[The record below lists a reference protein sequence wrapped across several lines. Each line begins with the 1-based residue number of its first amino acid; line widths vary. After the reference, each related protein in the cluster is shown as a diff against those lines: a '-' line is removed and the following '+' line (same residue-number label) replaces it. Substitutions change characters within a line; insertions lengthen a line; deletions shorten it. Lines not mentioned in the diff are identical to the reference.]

1 MAQNTSDHLIS
12 RFGKESLPEILHH
25 IAVRLKKLY
34 DCKMVRINLEDL
46 YEGMLVCQYVTGQNQ
61 PNEQAITK
69 FVSPEASIIS
79 QAFLNN
85 EMVFSWDWPDGFAK
99 IQNPFEKL
107 AGIKATAVFPIT
119 HQFQPIGT
127 ISLDWGKEGEFLDE
141 EQKKEIV
148 DFLNDVSGTLDR
160 AKRFRQKLSFS
171 RHLDL
176 ARKKEAA
183 WMMMR
188 SAVQLID
195 RLALASVWVPS
206 FIKNSESRSEE
217 LSNQVEILAVFSKI
231 KEDALIYNNRA
242 HINCPVFRLIL
253 GT

>member
-12 RFGKESLPEILHH
+12 RFGKESLPEILHY

-141 EQKKEIV
+141 EQ
-148 DFLNDVSGTLDR
+148 
-160 AKRFRQKLSFS
+160 
-171 RHLDL
+171 
-176 ARKKEAA
+176 
-183 WMMMR
+183 
-188 SAVQLID
+188 
-195 RLALASVWVPS
+195 
-206 FIKNSESRSEE
+206 
-217 LSNQVEILAVFSKI
+217 
-231 KEDALIYNNRA
+231 
-242 HINCPVFRLIL
+242 
-253 GT
+253 